1 MSSKNKQLNYDIGDY
16 MVSNKLIGKGSFSSI
31 FLGTS
36 KYNNE
41 NVYAIKKMNVDNI
54 KKLSKNI
61 KREIELHQQFNHRN
75 IIKIYDVI
83 YDDTLHNNHIYLV
96 LEYCKQ
102 GDFHTFQ
109 NKRPIREYYIKKYVN
124 DLSGGLKYLYK
135 LKIVHRDLKTK
146 NLLIS
151 DCGDIKIADFGFA
164 KIYNEDKVNPDL
176 KQTYCGSPLYMAPEI
191 LYYQK
196 YDNKSDLW
204 SVGIIIYEMITGNPP
219 YHVKNFYQL
228 MKELDKGDITFPV
241 DYKTVIS
248 QKLQTLLNSLLI
260 KEPQY
265 RLSWSEFFSND
276 WICNNKLH
284 DENGLL
290 NITIGGCKSLPTQLI
305 TNSLTNN
312 NKIFYVK
319 SKTKEIH
326 YSRKSK
332 LGRPQSLCSSP
343 INVIK
348 HNFKNTNNN
357 IKKQNIGFTNSLSSI
372 NTENPPHN
380 SRQNKLLNVELNDI
394 TLNFNLLFNSS
405 LNDDVTPID
414 DKDIYISAKS
424 YISDSD
430 SNSDSDSDSQANSE
444 NESETRESYEFINNL
459 NCKSSIMEAQ
469 TKHILINNGIRN
481 QYNHNNI
488 NEKGT
493 NTNKNRGIFYNSI
506 NLLKESYDY
515 LSSHNK
521 SI

>member
-1 MSSKNKQLNYDIGDY
+1 MSLKEKNNLNKVCYDIGDY
-16 MVSNKLIGKGSFSSI
+16 LVSNKLIGKGSFSSI

-204 SVGIIIYEMITGNPP
+204 SVGIIIY
-219 YHVKNFYQL
+219 
-228 MKELDKGDITFPV
+228 
-241 DYKTVIS
+241 
-248 QKLQTLLNSLLI
+248 
-260 KEPQY
+260 
-265 RLSWSEFFSND
+265 
-276 WICNNKLH
+276 
-284 DENGLL
+284 
-290 NITIGGCKSLPTQLI
+290 
-305 TNSLTNN
+305 
-312 NKIFYVK
+312 
-319 SKTKEIH
+319 
-326 YSRKSK
+326 
-332 LGRPQSLCSSP
+332 
-343 INVIK
+343 
-348 HNFKNTNNN
+348 
-357 IKKQNIGFTNSLSSI
+357 
-372 NTENPPHN
+372 
-380 SRQNKLLNVELNDI
+380 
-394 TLNFNLLFNSS
+394 
-405 LNDDVTPID
+405 
-414 DKDIYISAKS
+414 
-424 YISDSD
+424 
-430 SNSDSDSDSQANSE
+430 
-444 NESETRESYEFINNL
+444 
-459 NCKSSIMEAQ
+459 
-469 TKHILINNGIRN
+469 
-481 QYNHNNI
+481 
-488 NEKGT
+488 
-493 NTNKNRGIFYNSI
+493 
-506 NLLKESYDY
+506 
-515 LSSHNK
+515 
-521 SI
+521 